1 MWIRIFS
8 QTTYWIEKVV
18 IKPVT
23 SANNTCNSFLVF
35 VFSDTGMP
43 TPHYNASVL
52 SDMFLENHLHHL
64 YKCITDFP
72 GMKDAVALI
81 KVWLHQRELDQVLA
95 FFASVLD
102 STCI

>member
-1 MWIRIFS
+1 MLWPCSLLTIIFFLFCVMFLD
-8 QTTYWIEKVV
+8 TTI
-18 IKPVT
+18 
-23 SANNTCNSFLVF
+23 
-35 VFSDTGMP
+35 P

-52 SDMFLENHLHHL
+52 SDMFLEQHLHHL

-95 FFASVLD
+95 FSASILHFVL
-102 STCI
+102 